1 LTYGIKLNAR
11 LMKKGYK
18 MNSIA
23 EAIFTALVIVIGG
36 GIIIALLIAM
46 DGRKSSRRA
55 LNKLD
60 K

>member
-1 LTYGIKLNAR
+1 
-11 LMKKGYK
+11 MKKGYI